1 MCSTRSSSKRRQGNE
16 GSKDQVTDTALVKRS
31 IQSSGSKKKSN
42 SQHHIAVVQQEDSM
56 KITSP
61 STKTQT
67 SVDVDKGVEEPLRET
82 VADKVKKGKIIAHGG
97 HEEQG
102 VVFVNKITGITEVHD
117 EEPEKE
123 DSMDNTS
130 PSTKRQKIVDDD
142 KGVEEALKET
152 VATQHDVAVATQNEA
167 MEVQGEAE
175 DAIGIQIEADAKAD
189 KDDKSTNDHSKD
201 VEARPI
207 SDPANESNPDEQ
219 GNDDSISEYES
230 VTSEPEEIEE
240 DEEGETTNVDEE
252 NQDEIL
258 EEFVPEQELEV
269 LASEGGRGCTSE
281 TKEKKGKEA
290 VKVSKL
296 VSSEIFTSTSSSES
310 SSDDQNQ
317 SESGSDDSETEEKE
331 IEPKMKIV
339 NQRKRK
345 QLTAVQI
352 QSLSRLTR
360 SRALQLSLAS
370 QKAKV
375 ASPSQKAS
383 VRKNKQLVKRAVK
396 KNVASPSVIVI
407 PDE

>member
-201 VEARPI
+201 G
-207 SDPANESNPDEQ
+207 NPDEQ